1 MTAELVFIHGW
12 GFDARFWDALGA
24 CLPQFRQT
32 RIDLGFFDAGS
43 AALAEGVRNALLS
56 RGKKI
61 LIGHSLGF
69 ACGIRHQQKW
79 SGWIAINGF
88 SRFVR
93 TPILPGCVTAAT
105 LRDMRMR
112 LKADPGACLQDFYR
126 LIGAGPVDGTF
137 NSERLREGLDELR
150 STDIEDKVAALD
162 VPGLVLAGR
171 KDPLV
176 PLEVSERLGKYV
188 REGALVVHNEGGH
201 LLAQT
206 DPGWCA
212 EAIAN
217 FVTGNFN

>member
-1 MTAELVFIHGW
+1 MAAELVFVHGW
-12 GFDARFWDALGA
+12 GFDARFWDTLGGY
-24 CLPQFRQT
+24 LPQFRQT

-43 AALAEGVRNALLS
+43 AALAERVRNASLS

-69 ACGIRHQQKW
+69 ACGIRHRQKW
-79 SGWIAINGF
+79 SGWIAINSF

-112 LKADPGACLQDFYR
+112 LKADPGTCLQDFYR
-126 LIGAGPVDGTF
+126 FIGGMPVGGAL
-137 NSERLREGLDELR
+137 NAERLREGLDELR
-150 STDIEDKVAALD
+150 STAIEDKIAALD

-176 PLEVSERLGKYV
+176 PLEVSEKLGTYAK
-188 REGALVVHNEGGH
+188 EGAPVVHNRAGH

-206 DPGWCA
+206 DPVWCA
-212 EAIAN
+212 EKITD
-217 FVTGNFN
+217 FVAGNFN